1 MSEIFKNRIAL
12 VTGSSRGLGR
22 SVAKALAKNGAELIL
37 VSRNI
42 SVLENLDDE
51 IKSYGSKSTIVPL
64 DLEENGSID
73 LLGNEIYKKWFETLF
88 Y

>member
-37 VSRNI
+37 VSRNM
-42 SVLENLDDE
+42 SALENLDDE
-51 IKSYGSKSTIVPL
+51 IKSYGSKSTL
-64 DLEENGSID
+64 F
-73 LLGNEIYKKWFETLF
+73 LLILKKMVQLIC
-88 Y
+88 